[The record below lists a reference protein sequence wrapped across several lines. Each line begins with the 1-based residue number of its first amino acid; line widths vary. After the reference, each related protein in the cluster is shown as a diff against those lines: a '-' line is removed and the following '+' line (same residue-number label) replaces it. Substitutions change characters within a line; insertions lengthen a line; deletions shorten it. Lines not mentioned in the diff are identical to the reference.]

1 MTNNFELTAILIFF
15 GSISISPGRV
25 PDEAGDVEAEE
36 LPLAL
41 AEQRARVELPLAGV
55 DVRSRVRQPQGRP
68 GHVNVDLTNVNFI
81 KEFYFQLSLEG
92 VDGMTVS
99 DSPQVERWR
108 ALPARSTCRTPAPA
122 PERSL
127 GPRRRTSE
135 SCPCTSC

>member
-1 MTNNFELTAILIFF
+1 MATISGSLIFYFFF
-15 GSISISPGRV
+15 GSSISISPGRV

-81 KEFYFQLSLEG
+81 LRNY
-92 VDGMTVS
+92 
-99 DSPQVERWR
+99 
-108 ALPARSTCRTPAPA
+108 LPNLRSF
-122 PERSL
+122 
-127 GPRRRTSE
+127 
-135 SCPCTSC
+135 